1 MLPTYLPIL
10 LSRGACRLAS
20 LGLSGFWS
28 WIICTFQ
35 GREICEKQA
44 LGIYLF
50 YGFKIKKFV
59 FDYVKKTMEG
69 VFAEQSFWVSDR
81 QVKWNWAHPKLIV
94 ASLLEHKI

>member
-10 LSRGACRLAS
+10 LSRSACRLAS
-20 LGLSGFWS
+20 LGLSGFLY

-35 GREICEKQA
+35 GREICKKQP
-44 LGIYLF
+44 LCIYLS

-59 FDYVKKTMEG
+59 FDYVKKPMKG

-81 QVKWNWAHPKLIV
+81 QLKWNWAPPKLIV